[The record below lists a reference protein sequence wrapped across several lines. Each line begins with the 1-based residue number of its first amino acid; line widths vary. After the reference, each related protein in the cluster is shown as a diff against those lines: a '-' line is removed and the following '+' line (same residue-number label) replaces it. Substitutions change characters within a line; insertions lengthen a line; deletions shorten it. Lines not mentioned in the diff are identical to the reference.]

1 MGTGAG
7 AGIGKGGT
15 FGCAII
21 GPDSPGIRF
30 GGFTGVGKGVG
41 KGVGTG
47 MGACFT
53 GAFTAG
59 AGLIIAGFIGGIII
73 SGNAGSRLPIVNLLK
88 STIRKLLENVVAV
101 QWG

>member
-1 MGTGAG
+1 
-7 AGIGKGGT
+7 
-15 FGCAII
+15 
-21 GPDSPGIRF
+21 
-30 GGFTGVGKGVG
+30 
-41 KGVGTG
+41 